1 MSDRYSSWW
10 RWPLYFYMKR
20 FFLTAMLCY
29 PLITTAQLEVTLI
42 PPKIIG
48 QKATVLLKMRNNL
61 SEAVE
66 SARAVCFLMDDQGK
80 MVGHGTKWVVGQNKQ
95 ELEPKSETTFDFV
108 ITGTQ
113 PFTTTNLTAKVSVSR
128 IVLAGGKL
136 INPDKDVI
144 ISNLSR

>member
-1 MSDRYSSWW
+1 
-10 RWPLYFYMKR
+10 
-20 FFLTAMLCY
+20 MLCY
-29 PLITTAQLEVTLI
+29 PLITTAQLEVTVI

-113 PFTTTNLTAKVSVSR
+113 PFTTTNLTAKVSAASCL
-128 IVLAGGKL
+128 LAA
-136 INPDKDVI
+136 
-144 ISNLSR
+144 S